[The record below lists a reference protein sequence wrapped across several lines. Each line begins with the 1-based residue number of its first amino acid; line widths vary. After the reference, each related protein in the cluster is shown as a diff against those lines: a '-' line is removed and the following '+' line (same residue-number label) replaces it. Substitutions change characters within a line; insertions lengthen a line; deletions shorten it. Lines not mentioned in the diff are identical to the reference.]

1 MQPFLIVCGQ
11 IQAENLVAMRT
22 CPRFPVVAPVIFR
35 WREEDG
41 TCKEGT
47 GSSRD
52 ISKSGIFVHC
62 PVPLPPGTEI
72 SLEVQLSKLDTAK
85 TPGVRLNAPGR
96 VVRVAGR
103 GERSGFG
110 ASATFTLPE
119 E

>member
-1 MQPFLIVCGQ
+1 MQV
-11 IQAENLVAMRT
+11 ESLVLMRR
-22 CPRFPVVAPVIFR
+22 CPRFPVAAPVIFR
-35 WREEDG
+35 WKDEDG
-41 TCKEGT
+41 TCQESS

-52 ISKSGIFVHC
+52 ISKSGIFIC
-62 PVPLPPGTEI
+62 SPVSLLPGTEVF
-72 SLEVQLSKLDTAK
+72 LEVHLPMLDPAR

-103 GERSGFG
+103 EESSGFA